1 MNYSG
6 YAWPELGTPE
16 KAINVLNSI
25 TIVFTA
31 CNFNV
36 NLFPIHSNQIDKS
49 TKATVKIVT
58 TTMFLV

>member
-1 MNYSG
+1 MDYSA

-16 KAINVLNSI
+16 QAINVLNSI

-49 TKATVKIVT
+49 TKGTVNIIL
-58 TTMFLV
+58 TTMVLV